1 MLAEKTKSK
10 LLIGLIV
17 LVVALTVVLIALHA
31 LRGRDKRAALP
42 PVTPRPSAE
51 VVIREKE
58 VEKIITVEKEITADT
73 VQESLRDAGIL
84 ITEEYYF
91 TEVVNYSSIKK
102 LWKLDLGIT
111 ESSYLASYDGVV
123 TAGVDLTRAQVEKD
137 EAEKRVTITLPAAA
151 IENIDIDPESFVLY
165 SEKAGLGNRL
175 SAADFNNSLIEL
187 EQTAR
192 EKAVERGVLERAEK
206 NARTLIGGLVGS
218 LVDTAEYRV
227 ELNFA

>member
-1 MLAEKTKSK
+1 MS
-10 LLIGLIV
+10 
-17 LVVALTVVLIALHA
+17 
-31 LRGRDKRAALP
+31 
-42 PVTPRPSAE
+42 
-51 VVIREKE
+51 
-58 VEKIITVEKEITADT
+58 
-73 VQESLRDAGIL
+73 
-84 ITEEYYF
+84 
-91 TEVVNYSSIKK
+91 YSSIKK
-102 LWKLDLGIT
+102 LWNIDLGIT